1 MYDAKKIRFTFRC
14 KDCKMIIS
22 SEFDDED
29 DIEDVRDDKLYL
41 ECPCGG
47 KCSLLR
53 D

>member
-14 KDCKMIIS
+14 LDCKMIIS

-41 ECPCGG
+41 ECPCSG
-47 KCSLLR
+47 KCHLLR

>member
-14 KDCKMIIS
+14 NDCKMIIS

-47 KCSLLR
+47 KCGLLR